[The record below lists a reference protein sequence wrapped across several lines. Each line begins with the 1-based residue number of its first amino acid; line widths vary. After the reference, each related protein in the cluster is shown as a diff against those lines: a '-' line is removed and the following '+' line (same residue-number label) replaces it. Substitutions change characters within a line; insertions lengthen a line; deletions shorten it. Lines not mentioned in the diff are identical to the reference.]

1 MMNIIVLEKLKELKK
16 LYKENGFLI
25 IGVFGSYAREEEN
38 KNSDIDILY
47 TLDKKFIN
55 KYGGWGA
62 ITQLEK
68 IKEHIKSV
76 LNIKKVDL
84 ATSDTHNQILQK
96 TIKDELVYV

>member
-1 MMNIIVLEKLKELKK
+1 MNITILKKLKELKN
-16 LYKENGFLI
+16 LYKDNGFLI
-25 IGVFGSYAREEEN
+25 VGVFGSYAREQEN

-47 TLDKKFIN
+47 TLDKRFTN

-62 ITQLEK
+62 ITQLEM

-76 LNIKKVDL
+76 LNITKVDL
-84 ATSDTHNQILQK
+84 ATSDTKNQTLQK